1 MLGTMLGTTRGLLK
15 ARYAAAALALVGAYE
30 VYSFLAPAAVEL
42 EPERMRAADEAA
54 AAVAR
59 AMPEEWRRKKMFV
72 APVAS
77 DASGYV
83 TQSLKRAVA
92 RLDKAEPVAPPRTEK
107 VISLITA
114 LAGKEAGAA
123 TPEARTAALKIA
135 RAAGAELL
143 LLGRVRELSLTD
155 GVPRIDLGVEVLDAG
170 TGAKAWGFD
179 AAWTPPFLERTVG
192 LVPPMKRAIGW
203 ILFVLLVP
211 WAAMPIVRPVLKRE
225 SNAANAAMLLVLAG
239 ISVALAYV
247 ALAGDLAGW
256 AGAFFLLAVAFG
268 FLYNAGVLNYMAGFE
283 R

>member
-1 MLGTMLGTTRGLLK
+1 MLGLMKGLLK
-15 ARYAAAALALVGAYE
+15 AKYAAAGLVALGVYEAYA
-30 VYSFLAPAAVEL
+30 FLAPVAPEL
-42 EPERMRAADEAA
+42 EPEKMRAAEEAA

-92 RLDKAEPVAPPRTEK
+92 RLDKAEPVAPPLTEK

-123 TPEARTAALKIA
+123 TPEARAAALKVA
-135 RAAGAELL
+135 KEAGAELL

-170 TGAKAWGFD
+170 TGSKAWELD

-192 LVPPMKRAIGW
+192 LVSPMKRAVGW
-203 ILFVLLVP
+203 ILFVMLLP
-211 WAAMPIVRPVLKRE
+211 WAVMPVMKRVLERE
-225 SNAANAAMLLVLAG
+225 SNAANAVLLVSLAG
-239 ISVALAYV
+239 LAAVLAYV

-256 AGAFFLLAVAFG
+256 AGGFFLLAIAFG
-268 FLYNAGVLNYMAGFE
+268 FLYNAGILNYVAGFE